1 MGIQPGQVVIAEGYI
16 LSENLLEIFL
26 DKVDRLDIFFV
37 SIKNDSLLHIQ
48 FRPLKHSLNLNNL
61 RSCAESMRLSFEF

>member
-37 SIKNDSLLHIQ
+37 SIKNDSLLHM
-48 FRPLKHSLNLNNL
+48 RPLPYSPSRICSKLYRNK
-61 RSCAESMRLSFEF
+61 